1 MIIFLIYV
9 ITLIFIYEFYLY
21 TKQLKLKIQN
31 NQEEPRTIEKFTE
44 CPPLTDN
51 EYDFAENKLEP
62 NKLSFD
68 SLKQISERIAPLPAD
83 DTRSVL
89 NPDLYKDPIFK
100 LEPREKRDPRWHCI
114 RDWMLC
120 SKPLPTDKCYFS

>member
-1 MIIFLIYV
+1 MIIFLLYIIV
-9 ITLIFIYEFYLY
+9 LIFIYEFYLY
-21 TKQLKLKIQN
+21 TKQLK
-31 NQEEPRTIEKFTE
+31 EPFTE

-68 SLKQISERIAPLPAD
+68 ALKQNRIPLPAD
-83 DTRSVL
+83 DTRSMI

-100 LEPREKRDPRWHCI
+100 LEPREKRDPRWHCV

-120 SKPLPTDKCYFS
+120 SKPLPTEKCYFNFNSPT

>member
-1 MIIFLIYV
+1 MIIFLIYI

-21 TKQLKLKIQN
+21 TKQLKVKIQT
-31 NQEEPRTIEKFTE
+31 NQEETIEKFTE

-51 EYDFAENKLEP
+51 EYEFAENKLES

-68 SLKQISERIAPLPAD
+68 ALKQISERIAPLPAD
-83 DTRSVL
+83 DTRSML

-100 LEPREKRDPRWHCI
+100 LKPREKRDPRWHCI